1 MHSQGVECPNCGAPV
16 ASLPLPSAAGAPGEA
31 LFHCHFCGTQVDL
44 NRALCPQCALLNHE
58 GERSCGRCGAQI
70 VRVCPFCKQE
80 NWAGNES
87 CIGCGRTL
95 DLLEIMI
102 QPASR
107 DTRAR
112 LEAQQRQA
120 RLLKAQEE
128 QASEARMAR
137 LWETERQRVEAIAR
151 DTAEKQRR
159 ERLVLAGI
167 VFLIAF
173 IVLLVIGVLVVS
185 GLGT

>member
-1 MHSQGVECPNCGAPV
+1 MQLQDVECPSCGAPV
-16 ASLPLPSAAGAPGEA
+16 ANLPHPSAAGTPGEA
-31 LFHCHFCGTQVDL
+31 LFHCRFCGTQVDL
-44 NRALCPQCALLNHE
+44 NRALCPHCALLNRE
-58 GERSCGRCGAQI
+58 RERSCGRCGSQI

-87 CIGCGRTL
+87 CIQCGRTL

-112 LEAQQRQA
+112 LEAQRRQA

-128 QASEARMAR
+128 HASEARLAR
-137 LWETERQRVEAIAR
+137 LWEMEHQRVEGIAR
-151 DTAEKQRR
+151 DTGEKQRR

-167 VFLIAF
+167 VLVIAF
-173 IVLLVIGVLVVS
+173 TVLLVIGVLVVS
-185 GLGT
+185 GLGS

>member
-1 MHSQGVECPNCGAPV
+1 
-16 ASLPLPSAAGAPGEA
+16 
-31 LFHCHFCGTQVDL
+31 
-44 NRALCPQCALLNHE
+44 
-58 GERSCGRCGAQI
+58 

-151 DTAEKQRR
+151 DTAEIQRR

-167 VFLIAF
+167 VFIIAF
-173 IVLLVIGVLVVS
+173 IVLLVIGVLVVG